1 MTDPPAVRP
10 SSRRRHSVS
19 AHKTGEGLRTPPLR
33 NPEISSQVPLYFPQ
47 NVLDLEIGQKL
58 VVRSARKSGS
68 QPASFQGIRNTPTA
82 SRNRKLTLLT
92 IPNRNKYD

>member
-1 MTDPPAVRP
+1 M
-10 SSRRRHSVS
+10 
-19 AHKTGEGLRTPPLR
+19 PLH
-33 NPEISSQVPLYFPQ
+33 FPQ
-47 NVLDLEIGQKL
+47 NVVPLETGQKL

-92 IPNRNKYD
+92 TFNRNKYD